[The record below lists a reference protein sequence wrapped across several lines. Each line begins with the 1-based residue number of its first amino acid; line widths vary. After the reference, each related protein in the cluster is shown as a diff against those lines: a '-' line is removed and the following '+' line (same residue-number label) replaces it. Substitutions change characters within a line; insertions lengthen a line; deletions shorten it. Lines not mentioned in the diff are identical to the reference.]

1 MNVYTLEFWLQVQQA
16 YCKAAASLMSS
27 EYLCHCS
34 DAFEA
39 AWQCNAQDIRH
50 LATLFLE
57 QYAHWNT
64 LATCSYDSASVLFHP
79 IYDGA
84 LNPMKRRALRMQ
96 FIEWNIKA
104 LQSKASLELI
114 DHQINV

>member
-50 LATLFLE
+50 LATLFV
-57 QYAHWNT
+57 QQNDHWIDFVI
-64 LATCSYDSASVLFHP
+64 CPCSASVLFHP

-84 LNPMKRRALRMQ
+84 LNPMKRRALRAQ
-96 FIEWNIKA
+96 FIAWNIERIKA
-104 LQSKASLELI
+104 AQVECNGAS
-114 DHQINV
+114 